1 MTTYRDVKA
10 QIAKLE
16 SQARE
21 LLKKESASVVTKI
34 RGLMSE
40 YGLTVQDLGLG
51 ISRMGKR
58 MTAMKRPM
66 PPKYQDP
73 ISGNTWSGKGR
84 APGWMA
90 EAIKKGKQDDFLI
103 AKPAATAVTKK
114 AAPYKKAAPKKA
126 LAAKPTAAKKPVAKK
141 VAPAAKSVAKPAAK
155 KPAAKKTNA
164 KPAAKVAVKKTA
176 TPKSAAAQK
185 KAAPKAKPAPKASSA
200 KPVSAEAPKV

>member
-16 SQARE
+16 NQARE
-21 LLKKESASVVTKI
+21 LLKKESSNVVTKI

-40 YGLTVQDLGLG
+40 YGLTVQDLGLS
-51 ISRMGKR
+51 ITRMGKR
-58 MTAMKRPM
+58 MAAKKQPL
-66 PPKYQDP
+66 PPKYRDP
-73 ISGNTWSGKGR
+73 VSGNTWSGKGR

-103 AKPAATAVTKK
+103 ASAAAKPGVKK
-114 AAPYKKAAPKKA
+114 AA
-126 LAAKPTAAKKPVAKK
+126 LAKK
-141 VAPAAKSVAKPAAK
+141 VAPKKTVAAKRAVAKKPAAKKATPAAKPVAKAAAK
-155 KPAAKKTNA
+155 KPAAKKTIA

-176 TPKSAAAQK
+176 APKITAAKK

-200 KPVSAEAPKV
+200 MSVTAGAPEV